1 MEQQNERTDA
11 ERIAWIELNRASVLY
26 RQGEWKVLFRDGRVY
41 LQGDFLTW
49 RDAVDAAMEL
59 RAAAVADGL
68 SWGEIGD
75 KLRRNEPRRY
85 QRALRWIGS
94 SPRNE

>member
-49 RDAVDAAMEL
+49 RAAVDAAML
-59 RAAAVADGL
+59 VSVPSVTSL
-68 SWGEIGD
+68 SWQE
-75 KLRRNEPRRY
+75 
-85 QRALRWIGS
+85 ALAASLLARQK
-94 SPRNE
+94 